1 MKASSVTFEEHEI
14 VIIGVKSPIIIRI
27 VLVVLLFAFLLIPIA
42 VIIFRVSSN
51 LGLHFSLVPLAIF
64 LWGIAYFFL
73 KTFLWN
79 SYGKETITL
88 APHFIEYLPDY
99 KLFEGTKVAIA
110 VEDLKFSF
118 VEKEK
123 DTATFIIQNSSE
135 ETIENVLP
143 ISDTHTR
150 KLKSKIED
158 YYRTLE

>member
-51 LGLHFSLVPLAIF
+51 LGLHFSLVPLTIF

-88 APHFIEYLPDY
+88 APHFIEYLLAMETVFSVRQRCRRRRARRRIANLGE
-99 KLFEGTKVAIA
+99 KL
-110 VEDLKFSF
+110 
-118 VEKEK
+118 
-123 DTATFIIQNSSE
+123 
-135 ETIENVLP
+135 
-143 ISDTHTR
+143 
-150 KLKSKIED
+150 
-158 YYRTLE
+158 